1 MAASTGHETG
11 TRRLLCPC
19 PRSCQRK
26 AILLPISQRSRR
38 VRRGDLLVG
47 GHMASSVH
55 RDPKPALAD
64 TRGLT
69 LSARP
74 RCAGHNPVAVCFHR
88 KQDIDGPWP
97 TTVWLTIFHSTEV
110 CKRWTFIGSALCTLI
125 LVISQASDMR
135 TVPSRECWAAAARA
149 APGQPRDYA
158 GKRPTPHIPSRVTAG
173 SAPLR
178 LLLMVGMGRG
188 AVTTAFAFPG
198 LQSCRPSCP
207 SCGIP

>member
-1 MAASTGHETG
+1 
-11 TRRLLCPC
+11 
-19 PRSCQRK
+19 
-26 AILLPISQRSRR
+26 
-38 VRRGDLLVG
+38 
-47 GHMASSVH
+47 MASSVH

-74 RCAGHNPVAVCFHR
+74 CCAGHNRVAVCFHR
-88 KQDIDGPWP
+88 KQDTDGPWP

-110 CKRWTFIGSALCTLI
+110 CKRWMFIGSALCTLI

-198 LQSCRPSCP
+198 LQSCRPAELSQLWRSVGAFATSDVFNLGWVYRDVSP
-207 SCGIP
+207 LSIHVLLLAILE

>member
-1 MAASTGHETG
+1 MGHK
-11 TRRLLCPC
+11 R
-19 PRSCQRK
+19 
-26 AILLPISQRSRR
+26 
-38 VRRGDLLVG
+38 
-47 GHMASSVH
+47 
-55 RDPKPALAD
+55 
-64 TRGLT
+64 
-69 LSARP
+69 
-74 RCAGHNPVAVCFHR
+74 VAVCFHR
-88 KQDIDGPWP
+88 KQDTDGPWP

-178 LLLMVGMGRG
+178 LLLMVGMGRARLQLPSPSLG
-188 AVTTAFAFPG
+188 FRVAGRAVRAATF
-198 LQSCRPSCP
+198 CRCI
-207 SCGIP
+207 CNF

>member
-1 MAASTGHETG
+1 
-11 TRRLLCPC
+11 
-19 PRSCQRK
+19 
-26 AILLPISQRSRR
+26 
-38 VRRGDLLVG
+38 
-47 GHMASSVH
+47 MASSVH
-55 RDPKPALAD
+55 RDPKLALAD

-74 RCAGHNPVAVCFHR
+74 CCAGHNRVAVCFHR
-88 KQDIDGPWP
+88 KQDTDGPWP

-198 LQSCRPSCP
+198 LQSCRPAELSELRRSVGAFATSDVFNLGWVYRDVSP
-207 SCGIP
+207 LSIHVLLLAILE